1 MYIQYSLRNRKKS
14 TLVMQGKKLC
24 DRTANN
30 EMFANNQKLNL
41 TQIVLENWFN
51 AFVSRRL
58 YSLEVYGKKYIAKI
72 T

>member
-1 MYIQYSLRNRKKS
+1 
-14 TLVMQGKKLC
+14 MQGKKLC